1 MSYLPSAPNATL
13 LDAYTAYPEI
23 AKPLHDLAE
32 ALMRGPSALGA
43 GERELIGAYV
53 SALNGCAFCRDAHLA
68 AAAHFGI
75 DPAVLDELLS
85 NIEGAS
91 VAPGL
96 KPLLRYL
103 RKLNAAPAEIARA
116 DVDAVLDS
124 GWDERTLIQAAG
136 VCGLF
141 NLMNRL
147 VEGLGIEAD
156 PKVAALAGRVL
167 YEKGY
172 GGLSKLLEAA
182 R

>member
-32 ALMRGPSALGA
+32 ALMRGHSALGA
-43 GERELIGAYV
+43 GERELFGAYV

-68 AAAHFGI
+68 AAELFGI
-75 DPAVLDELLS
+75 DPGLLDQLLAG
-85 NIEGAS
+85 IEEANVGAH
-91 VAPGL
+91 L
-96 KPLLRYL
+96 KPVLGYVG
-103 RKLNAAPAEIARA
+103 KLNRAPAEVTRA
-116 DVDAVLDS
+116 DAEAILAA
-124 GWDERTLIQAAG
+124 GWPERTLVQAAG

-141 NLMNRL
+141 NLMNRI
-147 VEGLGIEAD
+147 VEGLGIESD
-156 PKVAALAGRVL
+156 PELARMAGRML

-172 GGLSKLLEAA
+172 GGLSDLLEAV

>member
-13 LDAYTAYPEI
+13 LDAYAAAPEL

-68 AAAHFGI
+68 AAELFGI
-75 DPAVLDELLS
+75 DPGLLDQLLAG
-85 NIEGAS
+85 IEEANVGAH
-91 VAPGL
+91 L
-96 KPLLRYL
+96 KPVLGYV
-103 RKLNAAPAEIARA
+103 RKLNRAPGEVTRA
-116 DVDAVLDS
+116 DAEAILAA

-141 NLMNRL
+141 NLMNRI
-147 VEGLGIEAD
+147 VEGLGIESD
-156 PKVAALAGRVL
+156 PELARMAGRML
-167 YEKGY
+167 YETGY
-172 GGLSKLLEAA
+172 GGLNELLEAA

>member
-13 LDAYTAYPEI
+13 LDAYAAAPEF
-23 AKPLHDLAE
+23 AKPLHDFAE

-75 DPAVLDELLS
+75 APGVLDQLLAG
-85 NIEGAS
+85 IEEAN

-103 RKLNAAPAEIARA
+103 RKLNAAPAEIAQA
-116 DVDAVLDS
+116 DVDAVLAA
-124 GWDERTLIQAAG
+124 GWDERTLIQATG

-141 NLMNRL
+141 NLMNRI
-147 VEGLGIEAD
+147 VEGLGIESD
-156 PKVAALAGRVL
+156 PKTAAMAGRML
-167 YEKGY
+167 YERGY
-172 GGLSKLLEAA
+172 TGLSELLEAA

>member
-13 LDAYTAYPEI
+13 LDAYGVYPEI

-68 AAAHFGI
+68 AAGLFGI
-75 DPAVLDELLS
+75 DPGVLDELLA
-85 NIEGAS
+85 NIEGAG
-91 VAPGL
+91 VAPNL

-103 RKLNAAPAEIARA
+103 RKLNAAPAEIAQA
-116 DVDAVLDS
+116 DVDAVLAA

-136 VCGLF
+136 ICGLF
-141 NLMNRL
+141 NLMNRI
-147 VEGLGIEAD
+147 VEGLGIASD
-156 PKVAALAGRVL
+156 PKAAAMAGRML
-167 YEKGY
+167 HEKGY
-172 GGLSKLLEAA
+172 TALTDLLDAG

>member
-13 LDAYTAYPEI
+13 LDAFTAYPEI

-32 ALMRGPSALGA
+32 VLMRGPSALGA

-68 AAAHFGI
+68 AAERFGI
-75 DPAVLDELLS
+75 DPAVLDQLLAG
-85 NIEGAS
+85 IEEAN

-116 DVDAVLDS
+116 DVDAVLAA
-124 GWDERTLIQAAG
+124 GWDERTLIQATS

-141 NLMNRL
+141 NLMNRI

-156 PKVAALAGRVL
+156 PKVAAMAGRML
-167 YEKGY
+167 YETGY
-172 GGLSKLLEAA
+172 GGLNELLEAG